1 MSDYDGEDA
10 PYWDGLAA
18 GKLLLP
24 RCCGCR
30 AWRWPADH
38 RCGGCGTT
46 AVDWCE
52 QAMTATVFSW
62 TRTWHR
68 FALTESLELPFVSIV
83 AELDDS
89 GVRLMGRF
97 EDADPANP
105 VIGERVRAH
114 IGATRVGDRDIPTL
128 IWSRAA

>member
-46 AVDWCE
+46 A
-52 QAMTATVFSW
+52 ATG
-62 TRTWHR
+62 
-68 FALTESLELPFVSIV
+68 FAAFRS
-83 AELDDS
+83 
-89 GVRLMGRF
+89 
-97 EDADPANP
+97 
-105 VIGERVRAH
+105 
-114 IGATRVGDRDIPTL
+114 TL
-128 IWSRAA
+128 IIS